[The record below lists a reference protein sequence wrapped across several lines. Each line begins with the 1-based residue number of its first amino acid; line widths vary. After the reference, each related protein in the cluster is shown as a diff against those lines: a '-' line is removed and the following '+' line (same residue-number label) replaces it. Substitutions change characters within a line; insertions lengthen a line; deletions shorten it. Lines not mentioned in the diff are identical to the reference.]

1 MTGGYVYRGPEN
13 ESWHGYYVF
22 ADYCSGQMWVRTGDG
37 SPETSIQTGRNISG
51 FGEDGAGRLY
61 ATDLGGRILRIRFN
75 GAPK

>member
-1 MTGGYVYRGPEN
+1 MSTVAPRTTN
-13 ESWHGYYVF
+13 WHGNYLF
-22 ADYCSGQMWVRTGDG
+22 ADFCSGQMWVRTGDG
-37 SPETSIQTGRNISG
+37 SAETSIQTGRNISG